1 MDYLER
7 YNFLIKEINRNN
19 ALYYDNDSPELTD
32 AEYDALMLELTAI
45 EMEHPEIISPD
56 SPTQNVGGTAQEKF
70 GKVTHRHR
78 QLSLGNGYSHD
89 ELREF
94 DERLRKT
101 VPDITYVCENKF
113 DGLTVVLTYVDGILT
128 LGATRGDGETGEDV
142 TNNIKT
148 ISSIPKTLPRPY
160 SMTVRGEVYMS
171 KDSFESLNR
180 QRKANGEKLFANPRN
195 AAAGSLRQLDP
206 AVTRSR
212 NLSMF
217 AFNLEE
223 IKDIQI
229 TSHSQALDLLRD
241 MGFDSSEYVIAKN
254 VEEAVEFVRQ
264 KEETRNSLPY
274 EIDGAVIK
282 ADSFAHREILGNT
295 AKSPRWA
302 TAYKFTPTVATSVLN
317 SITIQVGRTGV
328 LTPVANI
335 TPVLVGGSL
344 ISRATLH
351 NEDYIHA
358 KDIREGDTVTVS
370 KAGDVIPQIMSVV
383 MEERK
388 TDLPKFFMPK
398 ICPVCGG
405 EVRKE
410 ELMAAYKCI
419 NPDCEAKMKNNLTHF
434 VSKDAM
440 NIDGLGQRLLERLI
454 DLRYLNDISDIYTL
468 KDHREELT
476 TLEGLGE
483 KSVDN
488 LLSAIESSKENSLSR
503 FITALGIP
511 LIGTQAAKLIASRFP
526 SMEELM
532 NVTAEDISAIE
543 GIGEKMA
550 QSLIGYL
557 SDEKNRELLF
567 KLSELGL
574 NMTED
579 VITASRGEN
588 DNFAGKTFVLT
599 GTLPT
604 YTRDEAA
611 KLIEERGGKVTGS
624 VSKKT
629 DYVLYGE
636 KAGSKLDK
644 AKTLGIAL
652 ITEDDFRE
660 MLD

>member
-7 YNFLIKEINRNN
+7 YNYLIDEINRNN
-19 ALYYDNDSPELTD
+19 ALYYEKDDPDLTD
-32 AEYDALMLELTAI
+32 AEYDALMLELIQI
-45 EMEHPEIISPD
+45 ENVHPEIVSD
-56 SPTQNVGGTAQEKF
+56 NSPTRKVGGTAQEKF
-70 GKVTHRHR
+70 GKVTHAHR
-78 QLSLGNGYSHD
+78 QLSLGNVYSHD

-148 ISSIPKTLPRPY
+148 ISSIPHVLPKPY
-160 SMTVRGEVYMS
+160 TMTVRGEVYMS
-171 KDSFESLNR
+171 KDSFESLNK
-180 QRKANGEKLFANPRN
+180 QREKNGEKLFANPRN
-195 AAAGSLRQLDP
+195 AAAGSLRQLDA

-223 IKDIQI
+223 IKDVVI
-229 TSHSQALDLLRD
+229 TSHSQALDLLREL
-241 MGFDSSEYVIAKN
+241 GFESSEYVIAKN
-254 VEEAVEFVRQ
+254 VEEAVEFVKN
-264 KEETRNSLPY
+264 KEEMRNSLPY

-282 ADSFAHREILGNT
+282 ADSFHHREILGT
-295 AKSPRWA
+295 TSKSPRWA
-302 TAYKFTPTVATSVLN
+302 TAYKFTPTVATSTLN
-317 SITIQVGRTGV
+317 EITIQVGRTGV

-358 KDIREGDTVTVS
+358 KDIRVGDTVTVS

-383 MEERK
+383 VEERK
-388 TDLPKFFMPK
+388 EDLPKFFMPK
-398 ICPVCGG
+398 LCPVCGG
-405 EVRKE
+405 EVKKE
-410 ELMAAYKCI
+410 ESMAAYKCM
-419 NPDCEAKMKNNLTHF
+419 NPNCESKLKNSLTHF

-440 NIDGLGQRLLERLI
+440 NIDGLGKNLLERLC
-454 DLRYLNDISDIYTL
+454 DLGYLNDISDIYTL
-468 KDHREELT
+468 YEKRDELT
-476 TLEGLGE
+476 KLEGLGE

-488 LLSAIESSKENSLSR
+488 LLNAIENSKANSLSR
-503 FITALGIP
+503 LLNALGIP
-511 LIGTQAAKLIASRFP
+511 LIGTQAAKIIAARFP
-526 SMEELM
+526 SMDELM
-532 NVTAEDISAIE
+532 NVKEEDISTIE
-543 GIGEKMA
+543 GVGEKMA
-550 QSLIGYL
+550 ESLVSYFQSPD
-557 SDEKNRELLF
+557 SRELMQ
-567 KLSELGL
+567 KLSSLGL
-574 NMTED
+574 NMKEDITTATE
-579 VITASRGEN
+579 EHN

-611 KLIEERGGKVTGS
+611 KMIEERGGKVTGS

-636 KAGSKLDK
+636 KAGSKFDK
-644 AKTLGIAL
+644 AVSLGITL
-652 ITEDDFRE
+652 ITEEDFNN
-660 MLD
+660 MLR